1 MTNYGI
7 IYKFTCK
14 ITGKSYVGQTTKN
27 RLKTRINR
35 HKTCNLNL
43 HFYNAR
49 DKYGWDNFEFSI
61 IEDHISLDEKDLLN
75 NREIY
80 WIEYYDS
87 FRNGYNSTKG
97 GDGGNTYEKK
107 SEDELLKIKKKLS
120 EASKGDKNAMSKKVK
135 IINIITS
142 EEKIFDTITSAADFF
157 KVHRRSVGRWIN
169 SEKIFNNWRIILL
182 DKD

>member
-61 IEDHISLDEKDLLN
+61 IEDPLAPLVRQKKYTNGRRDE
-75 NREIY
+75 
-80 WIEYYDS
+80 
-87 FRNGYNSTKG
+87 
-97 GDGGNTYEKK
+97 
-107 SEDELLKIKKKLS
+107 
-120 EASKGDKNAMSKKVK
+120 
-135 IINIITS
+135 
-142 EEKIFDTITSAADFF
+142 SAYR
-157 KVHRRSVGRWIN
+157 VRGRI
-169 SEKIFNNWRIILL
+169 
-182 DKD
+182 